1 MAITA
6 ALVTALGG
14 GGKIDYVPITP
25 NARDFTVTLPPGR
38 WLVQIEVSNPITST
52 RTATLGGVDTIIPA
66 SGSHLV
72 TRIVQGG
79 TLTGATDRTGTA
91 ANFTHG
97 IAIRLGD

>member
-6 ALVTALGG
+6 ALVTALG

-38 WLVQIEVSNPITST
+38 WLVQVEATN
-52 RTATLGGVDTIIPA
+52 TATAERTVTVGGVGTIIPA
-66 SGSHLV
+66 VGSCLV

-79 TLTGATDRTGTA
+79 TLTGAPGAAGTA
-91 ANFTHG
+91 AIFTHG

>member
-14 GGKIDYVPITP
+14 GDIDYVPITP
-25 NARDFTVTLPPGR
+25 NTNEFEVTLPAGT
-38 WLVQIEVSNPITST
+38 WLVQIEVSNRSSSGRDVNLAGVTSMC
-52 RTATLGGVDTIIPA
+52 PA
-66 SGSHLV
+66 SSSNLM

-79 TLTGATDRTGTA
+79 TLTGAIVTGSRAT
-91 ANFTHG
+91 FTHG

>member
-6 ALVTALGG
+6 ALVTALG

-38 WLVQIEVSNPITST
+38 WLVQIEASNTFST
-52 RTATLGGVDTIIPA
+52 ERTVTVGGVDTMIPLKS
-66 SGSHLV
+66 SGLV

-79 TLTGATDRTGTA
+79 TLTGTTGTA
-91 ANFTHG
+91 VTFTHG

>member
-6 ALVTALGG
+6 ALVTALG

-38 WLVQIEVSNPITST
+38 WLVQVEVSST
-52 RTATLGGVDTIIPA
+52 YSSESTATVGGVASVIP
-66 SGSHLV
+66 SSTSVLL
-72 TRIVQGG
+72 TRIVSGG
-79 TLTGATDRTGTA
+79 TLTGSTPFSSVT
-91 ANFTHG
+91 FTHG

>member
-6 ALVTALGG
+6 ALVTALG

-38 WLVQIEVSNPITST
+38 WLVQVEVSNTFSSARPVTV
-52 RTATLGGVDTIIPA
+52 GGVDTRVPA
-66 SGSHLV
+66 DGSHLV

-79 TLTGATDRTGTA
+79 TLTGTQASAGVS

-97 IAIRLGD
+97 VAIRLGD

>member
-14 GGKIDYVPITP
+14 GKIDYIPLTP
-25 NARDFTVTLPPGR
+25 NAKDFTVELPPGT
-38 WLVQIEVSNPITST
+38 WLVQIEVSNST
-52 RTATLGGVDTIIPA
+52 PSLRDVTLGGVRTQIP
-66 SGSHLV
+66 GNYVCLI

-79 TLTGATDRTGTA
+79 TLTGSTGFNAT
-91 ANFTHG
+91 FTHG